1 MSTYAAIV
9 CRIKVRK
16 HPNADKLQLG
26 VVQGNQVVVGL
37 DTKDGDLG
45 IFFPCDGQLSD
56 QFCLVN
62 DLYPRFD
69 DQNRRIGGGF
79 FDPKNRRVRAQG
91 FRGEKSEGFWCPIS
105 YLNGLLFREVVDNLK
120 EGDQFTELNG
130 VQICCK
136 YETQATKDA
145 AAKGQRAG
153 GAAKKHEFFKEHA
166 DTKQLAYEITK
177 IPVGSVI
184 HISEKL
190 HGTSGRYAF
199 FREEQKMSWI
209 AKWLMIFTIWVQ
221 ERFWNKNPTWTERK
235 ILVGSRRVQLKSEV
249 SPTSFYGDE
258 GFRFAVAKKLKGNIR
273 LGETIYGELVGYQ
286 GPNTPIMGRV
296 ETSQLS
302 DKEFKKT
309 YGDTMTYKYGC
320 PEGTSKFFVYRIT
333 QVNEDG
339 HGVDLTV
346 PQILARCKT
355 LGFEYVP
362 EFAGPLVVVPGNPS
376 MEAMGIN
383 FPLVC
388 GGQTGH
394 VQSLQKLVETFLDGP
409 STLDSSH
416 IREGAVVRVDTPNG
430 DTYFLK
436 SKSFNF
442 KVLEGIIK
450 DQADYVDTEESA

>member
-1 MSTYAAIV
+1 MSTYAGIV
-9 CRIKVRK
+9 CRIQVRK

-26 VVQGNQVVVGL
+26 IVQGNQVVVGL
-37 DTKDGDLG
+37 DTKDGELG

-56 QFCLVN
+56 QFCVVN

-79 FDPKNRRVRAQG
+79 FDPKNRRVRAQS

-145 AAKGQRAG
+145 AAKGPKAG
-153 GAAKKHEFFKEHA
+153 TAAKKHEFFKEHA
-166 DTKQLAYEITK
+166 DTKQLAYEIQK

-184 HISEKL
+184 HLSEKL

-199 FREEQKMSWI
+199 FIEKAPITGWRNYLIMLVGFVTGVFKKM
-209 AKWLMIFTIWVQ
+209 
-221 ERFWNKNPTWTERK
+221 WNTERK
-235 ILVGSRRVQLKSEV
+235 LLVGSRRVQLKSEV
-249 SPTSFYGDE
+249 SPTSYYGDE
-258 GFRFAVAKKLKGNIR
+258 SFRFAVAKKLEGNIR
-273 LGETIYGELVGYQ
+273 LGETVYGELVGYQ

-333 QVNEDG
+333 QTNEDG
-339 HGVDLTV
+339 HAIDLTV
-346 PQILARCKT
+346 PQILARCKV

-362 EFAGPLVVVPGNPS
+362 EFSGPLVVVPGSPN
-376 MEAMGIN
+376 MEAMGIT

-416 IREGAVVRVDTPNG
+416 IREGVVVRVDAPNG